1 MQFCFLYFETITHMM
16 YVFNLIINIITYLN
30 YNEIINLQIKHDLY
44 LITFNIPRFQ
54 LFYNYGL
61 FFFHLNHKT
70 WWELILH
77 YFHRVSH
84 RLFYINKNNRSL
96 LGMCVC
102 YSLWI
107 DRIYFQKKLILPERA
122 IQNVKRSKLNIT

>member
-61 FFFHLNHKT
+61 FFFPFKPQDLVRIDFALLPPGFT
-70 WWELILH
+70 SFIL
-77 YFHRVSH
+77 Y
-84 RLFYINKNNRSL
+84 
-96 LGMCVC
+96 
-102 YSLWI
+102 
-107 DRIYFQKKLILPERA
+107 
-122 IQNVKRSKLNIT
+122 